1 MTFVAN
7 HDLLNSFFKGVFMY
21 PARLTRPGVSRFING
36 RTFFILLGFTGLFL
50 LSVLGIT
57 GIAEAATTTGAAL
70 KPAFD
75 ALNDIAGGYGKQL
88 LVLIGFIVVALGFW
102 AVTAG
107 ALIVKFVGYII
118 FLSVALGAAVTLSGA
133 VI

>member
-1 MTFVAN
+1 
-7 HDLLNSFFKGVFMY
+7 MY
-21 PARLTRPGVSRFING
+21 PASLSRPMVSRMFNLKTMFMLVG
-36 RTFFILLGFTGLFL
+36 LSVLFL
-50 LSVLGIT
+50 LATVGLSGM
-57 GIAEAATTTGAAL
+57 AEAATTTGAAL

-75 ALNDIAGGYGKQL
+75 ALNDIVGGYGKQL

-118 FLSVALGAAVTLSGA
+118 FLSVALAAAVTLSGA
-133 VI
+133 LI